1 MYAFL
6 LELHKSSLQL
16 SEKLFKKSFYHVSV
30 MASFCMSGLS
40 KTNLH
45 RA

>member
-16 SEKLFKKSFYHVSV
+16 LEKLFKKSFYHVGV
-30 MASFCMSGLS
+30 MSFFVSLV
-40 KTNLH
+40 
-45 RA
+45 